1 MASFLG
7 SVSFKLSKT
16 NSGELPLH
24 TRGSPD
30 AQLGFELTQTQ
41 VPPAPNEANI
51 YLLLCYNEGR
61 WAVKLLQLDLMKL
74 EANSD
79 TNIFKLL
86 FTQYNQMRG
95 GYLAPL
101 SLRTLTNIKFVH
113 FDVHRTDLV
122 DVRKEDDIPPP
133 EHPDYDYEPAPPEL
147 IPPVG
152 ERYMVCCQ
160 EISTKHFLTRTR
172 CIYFTTPHTRMRI
185 RFVSTDS
192 LKS

>member
-1 MASFLG
+1 VASKFL
-7 SVSFKLSKT
+7 KN

-24 TRGSPD
+24 TQRPPN
-30 AQLGFELTQTQ
+30 AQVGFELTQTQ
-41 VPPAPNEANI
+41 NPPALNEESM
-51 YLLLCYNEGR
+51 YLLLCYNEGN
-61 WAVKLLQLDLMKL
+61 WAVKLLQLDLIKL

-113 FDVHRTDLV
+113 FDVHKTDLV
-122 DVRKEDDIPPP
+122 DVKKEDDIPPP

-147 IPPVG
+147 IPPVA
-152 ERYMVCCQ
+152 ERYMV
-160 EISTKHFLTRTR
+160 R
-172 CIYFTTPHTRMRI
+172 C
-185 RFVSTDS
+185 
-192 LKS
+192 